1 MFNTIKS
8 KFIVNL
14 VLVLVSLL
22 ALVVIAYYIAVDKV
36 HNIMIKDIS
45 NVAISLQKTLEYIS
59 EQDEEGY
66 KKSALKDK
74 IHHIKVGKS
83 GYVYLIDSEGTLL
96 IHPTKEGKN
105 LNNTDYGRH
114 IISHKENGIYE
125 YTSVTTSQEKIAAYA
140 YIPKWD
146 AWIVPG
152 VNKGDY
158 FTELKEEFLIYFSIL
173 LVVISTVLFAL
184 SYATQKSILNG
195 VESINNVAIDLSQGE
210 GDLNKRLPVGHSKNE
225 LSILSENV
233 NSFIKKIDH
242 TILEVK
248 QSSHYQTS
256 LANTLATLTSSL
268 RAKTSESD
276 SMAKDTMEHL
286 NSIRMSLDVTVK
298 GSQEIFDT
306 SKESENALSHTNE
319 SIDNISNKISL
330 TSQSTQELND
340 EFTQLI
346 SDIENLKDITAVIK
360 DISDQTNLLALN
372 AAIEAARAGEHG
384 RGFAVVAEEVRS
396 LSDRTNKAISEVD
409 ATLSVIVQS
418 MSSATQKI
426 EDNSGVVEELVG
438 EGEEVKNNFNSI
450 RDVISQN
457 VSISKV
463 SLDSIV
469 AMNGNIVS
477 IIEQIQYMSA
487 LSFEK
492 GGFINEVDEI
502 ALEIKETD
510 TAIDEELNFFTL
522 TKSPEERNYQR
533 KVEQVED
540 TDESI
545 FF

>member
-1 MFNTIKS
+1 
-8 KFIVNL
+8 
-14 VLVLVSLL
+14 
-22 ALVVIAYYIAVDKV
+22 
-36 HNIMIKDIS
+36 
-45 NVAISLQKTLEYIS
+45 
-59 EQDEEGY
+59 
-66 KKSALKDK
+66 
-74 IHHIKVGKS
+74 
-83 GYVYLIDSEGTLL
+83 
-96 IHPTKEGKN
+96 
-105 LNNTDYGRH
+105 
-114 IISHKENGIYE
+114 
-125 YTSVTTSQEKIAAYA
+125 
-140 YIPKWD
+140 
-146 AWIVPG
+146 
-152 VNKGDY
+152 
-158 FTELKEEFLIYFSIL
+158 
-173 LVVISTVLFAL
+173 
-184 SYATQKSILNG
+184 
-195 VESINNVAIDLSQGE
+195 
-210 GDLNKRLPVGHSKNE
+210 LPVGHSKNE

-276 SMAKDTMEHL
+276 SMAKETMEHL

-418 MSSATQKI
+418 MNSATQKI

-457 VSISKV
+457 VSISKI

-540 TDESI
+540 IDESI